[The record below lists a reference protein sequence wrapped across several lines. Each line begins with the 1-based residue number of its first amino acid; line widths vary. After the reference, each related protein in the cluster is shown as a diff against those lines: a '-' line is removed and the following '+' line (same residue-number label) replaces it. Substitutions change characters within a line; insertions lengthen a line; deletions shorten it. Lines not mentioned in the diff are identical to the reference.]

1 MIDVDKI
8 LSNIES
14 SITLLYNKYKD
25 LAKDEEIFYVQDQIF
40 DNIEQ
45 VKNIIALLE
54 NGVILTREIISS
66 KQRQ

>member
-25 LAKDEEIFYVQDQIF
+25 LAEDEEIFYAQEQIF

-54 NGVILTREIISS
+54 NSVILTKEIISS
-66 KQRQ
+66 KQRP